1 MFYKCKTLYNI
12 EELKY
17 LNTEYCTD
25 FSEMF
30 NECSLLSNIKS
41 LENWNVS
48 NAKIK
53 LKKIF

>member
-30 NECSLLSNIKS
+30 NECSLLSDIKS